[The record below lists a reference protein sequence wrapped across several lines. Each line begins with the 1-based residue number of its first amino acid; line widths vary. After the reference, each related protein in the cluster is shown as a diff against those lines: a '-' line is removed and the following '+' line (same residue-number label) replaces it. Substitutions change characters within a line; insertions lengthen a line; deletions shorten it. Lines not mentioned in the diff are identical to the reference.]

1 MRRFISRLV
10 MAAGLICLI
19 AAASTSA
26 RDHSHFFGWSFNSI
40 KGSGNEVTVDRTV
53 VGFDK
58 IESSIGADMD
68 ITVGGEFKVTLTGD
82 DNIVELVETRVHGRT
97 LEIDSRKN
105 FSTRRDVKLTV
116 SMPKLTELSDGG
128 SGTVVVHKLSGD
140 EFTLDIS
147 GSADVTCEGTAR
159 KLRIDV
165 AGSGKAEFSG
175 LACDRVNVELA
186 GSGDITLT
194 GTSKE
199 LEIEIPGSG
208 NVDARELK
216 CDDVTASIDGS
227 GNIDVWADQ
236 SLDGSV
242 NGSGDI
248 YYWGNAT
255 DISRD
260 VNGSGRI
267 VHKR

>member
-1 MRRFISRLV
+1 MRRSISRFA

-26 RDHSHFFGWSFNSI
+26 RDRSTFFSWSSKTI
-40 KGSGNEVTVDRTV
+40 KGSGDEVTVDRTV
-53 VGFDK
+53 TGFDK

-68 ITVGGEFKVTLTGD
+68 ITVGAEFKVTLTGD
-82 DNIVELVETRVHGRT
+82 DNIVELIETRVHGHT

-105 FSTRRDVKLTV
+105 FSTRRDIKLTITLPNL
-116 SMPKLTELSDGG
+116 SELSNGG
-128 SGTVVVHKLSGD
+128 SGTVVINKLSGD

-147 GSADVTCEGTAR
+147 GSSDVTCEGTVR
-159 KLRIDV
+159 KLMIDV
-165 AGSGKAEFSG
+165 AGSGKADFTG
-175 LACDRVNVELA
+175 LSCDRVNVELA
-186 GSGDITLT
+186 GSGDITLA

-216 CDDVTASIDGS
+216 CDDVTASINGS

-248 YYWGNAT
+248 RYWGNAT